1 MLLPRVAGRDFPPL
15 DLVEVIVVE
24 ITHTHKHLTMFKDS
38 SPKLACP
45 NGVAAV
51 VSPGCCSSLETGN
64 PSRKTL
70 GQAKKLRNQKSRDL
84 VHTLETGP
92 AVTKTNTAW
101 WARVKSWEISPVS
114 RASAGFQTENPPGR
128 RIEIALTGADWK
140 PIRTNVGSRIDKEK
154 TEMKNP
160 GTAAPSLHDS
170 AQMTPT
176 K

>member
-1 MLLPRVAGRDFPPL
+1 M
-15 DLVEVIVVE
+15 DLS
-24 ITHTHKHLTMFKDS
+24 HKHTPDDVQRLISQVGLPEWSGS
-38 SPKLACP
+38 SC
-45 NGVAAV
+45 

-70 GQAKKLRNQKSRDL
+70 GHAKKLRNQKSRDL

-92 AVTKTNTAW
+92 EVTKTNTGW
-101 WARVKSWEISPVS
+101 WARIKSWEISPVS

-170 AQMTPT
+170 ARQQMIHT

>member
-1 MLLPRVAGRDFPPL
+1 LLFFLGNRKPESKNFG
-15 DLVEVIVVE
+15 
-24 ITHTHKHLTMFKDS
+24 
-38 SPKLACP
+38 
-45 NGVAAV
+45 
-51 VSPGCCSSLETGN
+51 TGEKIEK
-64 PSRKTL
+64 SK
-70 GQAKKLRNQKSRDL
+70 KSRPGA
-84 VHTLETGP
+84 HARNG
-92 AVTKTNTAW
+92 AGGHQNQHGMGW